1 MSQILREVF
10 GAREEDLENFKKT
23 VEDICKDETDDLN
36 LGSEIR
42 SGVVERHKKQK
53 KFITLEHSWNGDDF
67 VWHVVPHPRKTWK
80 VPSEKFV
87 LVVARVMDSVFPRK
101 TKVDIFR
108 PIPGTIPEWSFRAY
122 GVRSH
127 WSFDE
132 EDLGQALEELL
143 IVLNTL
149 V

>member
-10 GAREEDLENFKKT
+10 AARDKDLESFKET
-23 VEDICKDETDDLN
+23 VEDLCKDEIDPLN
-36 LGSEIR
+36 LGGEIKT
-42 SGVVERHKKQK
+42 GVVEKHKKQK
-53 KFITLEHSWNGDDF
+53 KFITLEYNWNGADF
-67 VWHVVPHPRKTWK
+67 IWHVVPHPRKTWK
-80 VPSEKFV
+80 VPSEKLV
-87 LVVARVMDSVFPRK
+87 LVVARVMDKVFPRK

-122 GVRSH
+122 DVRGH

-132 EDLGQALEELL
+132 EDLGQTLEELL